1 MVIGVQ
7 FRQNIYLYWIHDAT
21 YMYVTTDALRNKLE
35 NILSL
40 AYTC

>member
-7 FRQNIYLYWIHDAT
+7 FRQNIYLSWIHDAT
-21 YMYVTTDALRNKLE
+21 YITTDALRNKLE